1 MIRLTARKSPPAWP
15 CRRCSSNPL
24 NLKQGL
30 NVGRNPSRLGQAQAN
45 GDAWALFKQNY
56 TAETITSFV
65 ENYKLDGRVSVRN
78 IESGKS
84 ASFPNVGTIGSEYH
98 VPGTEIKGLVVEH
111 NETII
116 TLDPMLI
123 SHAFIANIDEAM
135 NHYDVRSEYTRQ
147 QGAELALK
155 RMQNELRC
163 AILAA
168 RTTEGKVEGQPGGAI
183 IKAATMASD
192 PTVLADAFRNARM
205 LFDEK
210 LLPDNPQEFTGA
222 LAPAQWYLL
231 TENKDLIDRDIN
243 AESNGS
249 YGQAIISS
257 VARIP
262 LVKINAM
269 PRVDE
274 SALASIPAKYRGNF
288 ADTVGVIFHRS
299 AVGTLKLLDLSLED
313 VYQGEKQGTLMLAKY
328 ALGHGIL
335 APRGAIELSKAR
347 KQYRAVGQIPRR
359 FNLSIYGDIHMG
371 VPVLPRIHEPRTHS
385 DHGTRSRQCAARC
398 YRRSADQRPRSARQ
412 PVRLAGARHPPRGEP
427 RGPNR
432 WLVVQHQRVVHLHAQ
447 RGRQGAAAA
456 VDPQARP
463 RTRKRA
469 AGDPRH
475 APHQPA
481 HPRRHVLVGPTAD
494 FVTWF
499 LAYEELPESARR
511 YIAVRAARLFQTS
524 VLGSDQ
530 LYVFTEKHEEEAY
543 LIFAQEHADF
553 TYARGHNFLSGS
565 TDVSDIW
572 DR

>member
-1 MIRLTARKSPPAWP
+1 MSDAI
-15 CRRCSSNPL
+15 
-24 NLKQGL
+24 
-30 NVGRNPSRLGQAQAN
+30 PSRLGQAQAN

-168 RTTEGKVEGQPGGAI
+168 RTTEGKVEGQPGGAL

-335 APRGAIELSKAR
+335 APRGAIELSKA
-347 KQYRAVGQIPRR
+347 P
-359 FNLSIYGDIHMG
+359 
-371 VPVLPRIHEPRTHS
+371 
-385 DHGTRSRQCAARC
+385 
-398 YRRSADQRPRSARQ
+398 
-412 PVRLAGARHPPRGEP
+412 
-427 RGPNR
+427 
-432 WLVVQHQRVVHLHAQ
+432 
-447 RGRQGAAAA
+447 
-456 VDPQARP
+456 
-463 RTRKRA
+463 
-469 AGDPRH
+469 
-475 APHQPA
+475 
-481 HPRRHVLVGPTAD
+481 
-494 FVTWF
+494 
-499 LAYEELPESARR
+499 
-511 YIAVRAARLFQTS
+511 
-524 VLGSDQ
+524 
-530 LYVFTEKHEEEAY
+530 
-543 LIFAQEHADF
+543 
-553 TYARGHNFLSGS
+553 
-565 TDVSDIW
+565 
-572 DR
+572 